1 MSGTHLNVFFGGIF
15 QNTVVP
21 LSMPHLSGQI
31 SDALKSKILLNCP
44 PSRETTDIILPF
56 ENLRAVM
63 VVIVG

>member
-31 SDALKSKILLNCP
+31 SDALKLAHVFVISEGLLK
-44 PSRETTDIILPF
+44 SGQDLTHKTRQSIK
-56 ENLRAVM
+56 
-63 VVIVG
+63 